1 MITTDEKITGLL
13 TELNRLPDMMG
24 LFIHT
29 DQNGI
34 TFPDLPGWCPVEE
47 MERTGLLLHEL
58 FNKKGIFNRRG
69 KNILI
74 TFDSLLIIGIQLDN
88 DATLVCL
95 CTSNIDTVF
104 FETTSK
110 DIIQKLKEE
119 IEHIPQTK
127 AKEHKSAEIDIILE
141 TVAGKKEMEA
151 LNENGLGDIS
161 VDPLLFKTASDNLG
175 LPPAASH
182 PPKYFKGIEP
192 ADLSVKMLLPIERAL
207 TAVIGPASEII
218 LADALHTWK
227 QTGEPTFDRVNELI
241 NLLCSKIENS
251 RQEGKFRDMLQRQKV
266 FKKSIPLDT
275 KKVEKAFA
283 RIIGPASSIVMKEI
297 LKKWQP
303 DKKSSNTDQL
313 DELVDLLCI
322 EIDDPKREE
331 KLRAFIATDQLS

>member
-1 MITTDEKITGLL
+1 MITTDENITGLL
-13 TELNRLPDMMG
+13 TEINRLPDMMG

-34 TFPDLPGWCPVEE
+34 TFPNLPGWCPVEE

-74 TFDSLLIIGIQLDN
+74 TFDSLLVIGIQLDK

-104 FETTSK
+104 FETASK
-110 DIIQKLKEE
+110 DIIQKLKEATGYISSVE
-119 IEHIPQTK
+119 TK
-127 AKEHKSAEIDIILE
+127 NNKSAEIDTILE

-151 LNENGLGDIS
+151 LHENELGDIS
-161 VDPLLFKTASDNLG
+161 VNPLLFKTVPDDLST
-175 LPPAASH
+175 PPTSGH
-182 PPKYFKGIEP
+182 SPQYSRETEP

-207 TAVIGPASEII
+207 TVVIGPASEII

-227 QTGEPTFDRVNELI
+227 QTGDPTFSRVDELI
-241 NLLCSKIENS
+241 NILCSKIENS

-266 FKKSIPLDT
+266 FEKSIPLDI

-283 RIIGPASSIVMKEI
+283 RIIGPASSIVIKEI

-303 DKKSSNTDQL
+303 DKNSSTTDQL
-313 DELVDLLCI
+313 GELVDLLCI
-322 EIDDPKREE
+322 EIDDPKREK
-331 KLRAFIATDQLS
+331 KLRAFITAD